1 MWVYCCLFGACSS
14 LLCVQGVFPG
24 LRLAMTS
31 IAPVSAIALD
41 QMQTNESWTGS
52 VRLKLNYK
60 QVKKDE
66 LAVCKDTR
74 SNLKLSALMPLAR
87 LGAPRAPRERLAR
100 GGTRLKI
107 HFPLIPVDVPAAADG
122 HRSVRNVGELSA
134 ATGQPQP
141 SAAQSRAAP
150 AAVSAG
156 QGCPTL
162 VSGEPPGLGRA
173 CDGT

>member
-1 MWVYCCLFGACSS
+1 
-14 LLCVQGVFPG
+14 
-24 LRLAMTS
+24 MTS

-87 LGAPRAPRERLAR
+87 LGAPRAPRELLAR
-100 GGTRLKI
+100 GGTRRKI
-107 HFPLIPVDVPAAADG
+107 HF
-122 HRSVRNVGELSA
+122 LSFLWMCRR
-134 ATGQPQP
+134 P
-141 SAAQSRAAP
+141 STDTAP
-150 AAVSAG
+150 SE
-156 QGCPTL
+156 T
-162 VSGEPPGLGRA
+162 
-173 CDGT
+173 

>member
-1 MWVYCCLFGACSS
+1 
-14 LLCVQGVFPG
+14 
-24 LRLAMTS
+24 MTS

-156 QGCPTL
+156 QGCPT
-162 VSGEPPGLGRA
+162 PPPESPQLRR
-173 CDGT
+173 CDTGIDRDR